1 MENIP
6 AKTGTANLLQMYRKF
21 IGIFRGC
28 MKTLYIALIL
38 LLTCAKSLNCIQY
51 QHIMIRRCE
60 EKFSC
65 STSFAA
71 ENLSHN

>member
-38 LLTCAKSLNCIQY
+38 RLTSTKLLNCIQY
-51 QHIMIRRCE
+51 QYIMY
-60 EKFSC
+60 
-65 STSFAA
+65 AG
-71 ENLSHN
+71 